1 MAQDYQINV
10 KVKGLGAAAN
20 QLASFTDDLNA
31 AREEGKSVGGALDAA
46 TGGALTG
53 FRKAATGIKTFIKGL
68 NLTRAAIIAT
78 GVGALVVAL
87 TSVVVFFTKTKKGAE
102 ALEVATAGLGAVMEV
117 LTSAVATVGEFLYNA
132 FTAPGFALNS
142 LKAGL
147 TAVGDYIQT
156 MLKVAVYPL
165 RRAFLEIKKG
175 GLSAAAAIK
184 EFFGG
189 DATELR
195 DSIADTRVDLQNL
208 SDEIK
213 EDLTDLG
220 EPFVAAGMSVKSFV
234 KEVVDAADK
243 GMALANASIKLR
255 QAQRDLQVQMAN
267 TRKEIKAYNLIAE
280 DTTKGFEERLEA
292 ADKAIA
298 LEQQLMADRKALA
311 KEELRIHQ
319 ERVAIGETL
328 EEDLQK
334 EAELKANVAQLDME
348 SLELQT
354 TLNNKRNTIEQQRI
368 AQVENIAAMES
379 EMRREQMG
387 ERAKQEAEIQD
398 QLQQRIKDIDKLKI
412 TEQEA
417 EDLRVKAREAANAKM
432 LKLQEQ
438 FRLQDMELAASGAQ
452 ATFDLLKG
460 LTKMSEKDT
469 EASAKKAFNRNKAI
483 SIAETLV
490 STYVAAQ
497 KAYASQLTLDPTAPI
512 RAAVAAG
519 IAITSGLAKVAAIKS
534 TQFNSTG
541 GSEPDSGGGGG
552 SISAGGIQ
560 SVGVDVGSLVPNQ
573 QNPTPE
579 PVRAYV
585 VENEI
590 SNKQALNRELQIR
603 QKIPGVLHRGVL
615 YR

>member
-590 SNKQALNRELQIR
+590 SNKQALNRELQI
-603 QKIPGVLHRGVL
+603 QTTL
-615 YR
+615 

>member
-541 GSEPDSGGGGG
+541 GGGGG

-590 SNKQALNRELQIR
+590 SNKQALNRELQI
-603 QKIPGVLHRGVL
+603 QTTL
-615 YR
+615 

>member
-1 MAQDYQINV
+1 MAQDYDINI

-590 SNKQALNRELQIR
+590 SNKQALNRELQI
-603 QKIPGVLHRGVL
+603 QTTL
-615 YR
+615 

>member
-534 TQFNSTG
+534 TQFNSTEV
-541 GSEPDSGGGGG
+541 SSR
-552 SISAGGIQ
+552 SA
-560 SVGVDVGSLVPNQ
+560 
-573 QNPTPE
+573 
-579 PVRAYV
+579 
-585 VENEI
+585 
-590 SNKQALNRELQIR
+590 
-603 QKIPGVLHRGVL
+603 
-615 YR
+615 

>member
-20 QLASFTDDLNA
+20 QLAKFTDDLNA

-87 TSVVVFFTKTKKGAE
+87 SSVVVFFTKTKKGAE
-102 ALEVATAGLGAVMEV
+102 ALEVATAGLGAVMDV
-117 LTSAVATVGEFLYNA
+117 LTSAVATVGEFLYDA

-184 EFFGG
+184 EFFRG

-195 DSIADTRVDLQNL
+195 ESIAETETDLKNL

-243 GMALANASIKLR
+243 SMALANASIKLR

-267 TRKEIKAYNLIAE
+267 SRRAIKAYNLIAE
-280 DTTKGFEERLEA
+280 DTTKDSRKGWKPRTKRLP
-292 ADKAIA
+292 
-298 LEQQLMADRKALA
+298 L
-311 KEELRIHQ
+311 
-319 ERVAIGETL
+319 
-328 EEDLQK
+328 
-334 EAELKANVAQLDME
+334 
-348 SLELQT
+348 S
-354 TLNNKRNTIEQQRI
+354 
-368 AQVENIAAMES
+368 
-379 EMRREQMG
+379 
-387 ERAKQEAEIQD
+387 
-398 QLQQRIKDIDKLKI
+398 
-412 TEQEA
+412 
-417 EDLRVKAREAANAKM
+417 
-432 LKLQEQ
+432 
-438 FRLQDMELAASGAQ
+438 
-452 ATFDLLKG
+452 
-460 LTKMSEKDT
+460 
-469 EASAKKAFNRNKAI
+469 
-483 SIAETLV
+483 
-490 STYVAAQ
+490 
-497 KAYASQLTLDPTAPI
+497 
-512 RAAVAAG
+512 
-519 IAITSGLAKVAAIKS
+519 
-534 TQFNSTG
+534 NS
-541 GSEPDSGGGGG
+541 
-552 SISAGGIQ
+552 
-560 SVGVDVGSLVPNQ
+560 
-573 QNPTPE
+573 
-579 PVRAYV
+579 
-585 VENEI
+585 
-590 SNKQALNRELQIR
+590 
-603 QKIPGVLHRGVL
+603 
-615 YR
+615 

>member
-156 MLKVAVYPL
+156 MLRVAVYPL

-243 GMALANASIKLR
+243 GMATHSPPSERTSNR
-255 QAQRDLQVQMAN
+255 Q
-267 TRKEIKAYNLIAE
+267 
-280 DTTKGFEERLEA
+280 
-292 ADKAIA
+292 
-298 LEQQLMADRKALA
+298 
-311 KEELRIHQ
+311 
-319 ERVAIGETL
+319 
-328 EEDLQK
+328 
-334 EAELKANVAQLDME
+334 
-348 SLELQT
+348 
-354 TLNNKRNTIEQQRI
+354 
-368 AQVENIAAMES
+368 
-379 EMRREQMG
+379 
-387 ERAKQEAEIQD
+387 
-398 QLQQRIKDIDKLKI
+398 
-412 TEQEA
+412 
-417 EDLRVKAREAANAKM
+417 
-432 LKLQEQ
+432 
-438 FRLQDMELAASGAQ
+438 
-452 ATFDLLKG
+452 
-460 LTKMSEKDT
+460 
-469 EASAKKAFNRNKAI
+469 
-483 SIAETLV
+483 
-490 STYVAAQ
+490 
-497 KAYASQLTLDPTAPI
+497 
-512 RAAVAAG
+512 
-519 IAITSGLAKVAAIKS
+519 
-534 TQFNSTG
+534 
-541 GSEPDSGGGGG
+541 GS
-552 SISAGGIQ
+552 
-560 SVGVDVGSLVPNQ
+560 
-573 QNPTPE
+573 
-579 PVRAYV
+579 
-585 VENEI
+585 
-590 SNKQALNRELQIR
+590 
-603 QKIPGVLHRGVL
+603 
-615 YR
+615 